1 MGPITKRQTRA
12 FFLGST
18 GVFSLIFIGLTV
30 DGHRQFPKL
39 THSDQIT
46 PEVIAGKHIWHRK
59 DCINCHTLLGEG
71 AYYAPDLTKIAQQ
84 RGAPYLRAFLA
95 DPTKFYNEERDR
107 RIMPNQ
113 NLSPTEIDQVIAFLT
128 WVGNIDT
135 QGWPPR
141 PILVSGATI
150 PGTNV
155 GGAPSQPA
163 SNDPIAVGQSLFRQ
177 SPPGCFACHSTVA
190 GVNLVGPSLA
200 GIAEMSASHFKAADY
215 RGKATDAE
223 SYIRESILEPSAYLV
238 NGPTYSS
245 NGQSFMPAG
254 FAKSLTP
261 AQVDGLVAYLMT
273 LK

>member
-1 MGPITKRQTRA
+1 MTTFTKRQTRA

-18 GVFSLIFIGLTV
+18 GLFSLIFIGLTV
-30 DGHRQFPKL
+30 DAHRQFPKL
-39 THSDQIT
+39 THSDQNT
-46 PEVIAGKHIWHRK
+46 AEVIAGKHVWHRK

-113 NLSPTEIDQVIAFLT
+113 KLSPKEIDEVIAFLT
-128 WVGNIDT
+128 WVGNINT

-150 PGTNV
+150 PGTNI
-155 GGAPSQPA
+155 GGAAPTPA
-163 SNDPIAVGQSLFRQ
+163 SNDPIAVGQALFRQ
-177 SPPGCFACHSTVA
+177 SSPGCFACHSTVK
-190 GVNLVGPSLA
+190 GVSLVGPSLA
-200 GIAEMSASHFKAADY
+200 EIGERADARVKSPDY
-215 RGKATDAE
+215 HGKATDAA
-223 SYIRESILEPSAYLV
+223 SYIRESILDPGAYLV
-238 NGPTYSS
+238 PGPTYSV
-245 NGQSFMPAG
+245 NGQSMMPPG
-254 FAKSLTP
+254 FATSLTT
-261 AQVDGLVAYLMT
+261 AQVDGIVAYLMT